1 MTGFEP
7 GTRVPVEISI
17 FYLLAQR
24 TKKLL
29 RTKNKILKLKKL
41 LINTILALHRPDYG

>member
-7 GTRVPVEISI
+7 GTRIPVEISI

-24 TKKLL
+24 TKKLH
-29 RTKNKILKLKKL
+29 RTKNSILKLKKL
-41 LINTILALHRPDYG
+41 LINTKLALHKPDCG